1 MAKIIKIDNTQ
12 VLVGMDD
19 GSVIEVSSTEFNFD
33 LHVGLVVDV
42 HTHDDKY
49 IFSQNLQ
56 AFKESEPEIQGKIY
70 VNKTA
75 YGLLYFFTGSIGVHE
90 FYAGNPKKGFLWI
103 LSLIVLIIVLITLIC
118 QIISSDY
125 DEPNTGL
132 GLAINITLYGYII
145 VTKIFAIITLC
156 KTPNKNGNILISKW

>member
-49 IFSQNLQ
+49 IFSRNLQ
-56 AFKESEPEIQGKIY
+56 AFEDSEPEIQGQVY
-70 VNKTA
+70 VNKTT
-75 YGLLYFFTGSIGVHE
+75 YGLLYFFTGPIGVHE
-90 FYAGNPKKGFLWI
+90 FYAGNPKKGLLWI
-103 LSLIVLIIVLITLIC
+103 LSLIVLIIVLITVVY
-118 QIISSDY
+118 QMIIAGDY
-125 DEPNTGL
+125 NERETGV
-132 GLAINITLYGYII
+132 AINIILYSYII
-145 VTKIFAIITLC
+145 ITKIPAIITLC
-156 KTPNKNGNILISKW
+156 KTPNKNGNILVSKW